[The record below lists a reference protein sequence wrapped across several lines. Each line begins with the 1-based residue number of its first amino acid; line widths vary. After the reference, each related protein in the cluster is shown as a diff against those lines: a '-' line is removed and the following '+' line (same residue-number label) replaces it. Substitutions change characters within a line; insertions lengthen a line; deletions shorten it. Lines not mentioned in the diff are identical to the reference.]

1 MELTKSMHVSII
13 YLGDEL
19 PTYLI
24 QNLKYL
30 NRTFPNEQIVFISDS
45 DKSVQIVSSLGIRTW
60 KFQGLTKIIETY
72 RKSLRHDWAF
82 RSNFWFKTLAR
93 YFAIDAYMSEHP
105 DHSHLHLE
113 ADNFLFPNFPFEYF
127 RNNESQL
134 AFPME
139 SDEMGVASVLFIPN
153 THALKVLIDTSV
165 KEISDNP
172 FATDMT
178 ILGKIANSDEYL
190 SSKLRVLPKE
200 LQDSLKATNYPSF
213 FSSAAPIPGVFDAI
227 SHGQFLLGVD
237 PRNFRGIRKVF
248 AAQASHAVNPAEIIY
263 QVKSKNELCISQR
276 GDSWPIY
283 NLHNH
288 AKDLRL
294 YSENKRLKL
303 LTTRIGQIQSGERN
317 EFLLPFFLKALF
329 GALKRRFARVFRNA

>member
-1 MELTKSMHVSII
+1 MESTKSMHVSIV

-60 KFQGLTKIIETY
+60 KFQGLAKVFQTY
-72 RKSLRHDWAF
+72 RHSLKHDWAF
-82 RSNFWFKTLAR
+82 RSNFWFNTLAR
-93 YFAIDAYMSEHP
+93 FFAIDAYMAEHP
-105 DHSHLHLE
+105 DDSHLHLE
-113 ADNFLFPNFPFEYF
+113 ADNFLFLNFPFEYF
-127 RNNESQL
+127 RSLESQL

-139 SDEMGVASVLFIPN
+139 SDELGIASVLFIPN
-153 THALKVLIDTSV
+153 LQAIKILIDTSV
-165 KEISDNP
+165 KEISENP

-178 ILGKIANSDEYL
+178 ILGKIANGKEYL
-190 SSKLRVLPKE
+190 SSKLRVLPQE
-200 LQDSLKATNYPSF
+200 LQDTLKNTNYPLY
-213 FSSAAPIPGVFDAI
+213 FSSSAPIPGIFDAA
-227 SHGQFLLGVD
+227 SHGQFILGID
-237 PRNFRGIRKVF
+237 PKNFRGVRKVF
-248 AAQASHAVNPAEIIY
+248 SAQASHIVDPTQITY
-263 QVKSKNELCISQR
+263 QIKDENQLYISQ
-276 GDSWPIY
+276 GSDSWPIY

-288 AKDLRL
+288 AKDVRL
-294 YSENKRLKL
+294 YSSAKRLKL
-303 LTTRIGQIQSGERN
+303 LERRISQLKSGERN

>member
-1 MELTKSMHVSII
+1 MELTNGMHVSIV

-19 PTYLI
+19 PAYLL

-30 NRTFPNEQIVFISDS
+30 GRTFPREHIVFISDS
-45 DKSVQIVSSLGIRTW
+45 DRSLKLVSGIGIRTW
-60 KFQGLTKIIETY
+60 KFQGLDRIIETY

-82 RSNFWFKTLAR
+82 RANFWFNTLAR

-105 DHSHLHLE
+105 DRSHLHLE

-127 RNNESQL
+127 RNDESQL

-153 THALKVLIDTSV
+153 TQALKVLIDTSV
-165 KEISDNP
+165 KEISQNP

-178 ILGKIANSDEYL
+178 ILGKIANSTEYL

-200 LQDSLKATNYPSF
+200 LQDTLKATNFPSH

-248 AAQASHAVNPAEIIY
+248 AAQASHAVNPPEITY
-263 QVKSKNELCISQR
+263 QMKSRNELSISQR
-276 GDSWPIY
+276 GGSWPIY

-294 YSENKRLKL
+294 YSDSKRLKL

-317 EFLLPFFLKALF
+317 EFLLPFFLKALS
-329 GALKRRFARVFRNA
+329 GALKRRMVRVLRNA

>member
-1 MELTKSMHVSII
+1 MESSNSMHVSIV

-19 PTYLI
+19 PTYLLR
-24 QNLKYL
+24 NLKYL
-30 NRTFPNEQIVFISDS
+30 GRTFPREHIVFISDS
-45 DKSVQIVSSLGIRTW
+45 DKSLKLVSGIGIRTW
-60 KFQGLTKIIETY
+60 KFQGLDRIIETY

-82 RSNFWFKTLAR
+82 RSNFWFNTLAR

-105 DHSHLHLE
+105 DRSHLHLE

-127 RNNESQL
+127 RNDESQL

-139 SDEMGVASVLFIPN
+139 SDEMGVASILFIPN
-153 THALKVLIDTSV
+153 TQALKILIDTSV
-165 KEISDNP
+165 KEISENP
-172 FATDMT
+172 VATDMT
-178 ILGKIANSDEYL
+178 ILGRIANSNEYL

-200 LQDSLKATNYPSF
+200 LQDTLKATNHPSH
-213 FSSAAPIPGVFDAI
+213 FSSATPIPGVFDAI

-248 AAQASHAVNPAEIIY
+248 VAQASHAVNPPEITY
-263 QVKSKNELCISQR
+263 QVKSRNELSISQR
-276 GDSWPIY
+276 GGSWPIY

-294 YSENKRLKL
+294 YSDSKRLKL

-317 EFLLPFFLKALF
+317 EFLLPFFLKALS
-329 GALKRRFARVFRNA
+329 GALKRRMVRVLRNA